1 MSGRLQGVPSCH
13 PRCLLDGRT
22 WSKLEN
28 VNQMKSKHTIHDLI
42 KNTLFVT
49 QNTLFVNQM
58 TKKNSIL
65 RHLWWRLKNQQ
76 TCLENMILGQ
86 LKMGEHEAKCEF
98 HCGTMNFMEIQDALN
113 DLAMQCFKIISRC
126 CFTCFYSNIGM
137 KMYDIQITFL
147 N

>member
-58 TKKNSIL
+58 TQNNLFTAFIS
-65 RHLWWRLKNQQ
+65 
-76 TCLENMILGQ
+76 TVE
-86 LKMGEHEAKCEF
+86 
-98 HCGTMNFMEIQDALN
+98 
-113 DLAMQCFKIISRC
+113 KIITYALGTWR
-126 CFTCFYSNIGM
+126 T
-137 KMYDIQITFL
+137 
-147 N
+147 